1 MARIKGVD
9 IPNDKHIVISLT
21 YIYGIGRSLARKICK
36 ETGVEPTK
44 KAGDLSQEELIKLRD
59 EINNHLTEGDL
70 RREINMNIKI
80 LYGMLHLMVQY
91 PFLIFKTIQIKH
103 NFIPKTLQII
113 PI

>member
-44 KAGDLSQEELIKLRD
+44 KQEIYHKK
-59 EINNHLTEGDL
+59 N
-70 RREINMNIKI
+70 
-80 LYGMLHLMVQY
+80 
-91 PFLIFKTIQIKH
+91 
-103 NFIPKTLQII
+103 
-113 PI
+113 